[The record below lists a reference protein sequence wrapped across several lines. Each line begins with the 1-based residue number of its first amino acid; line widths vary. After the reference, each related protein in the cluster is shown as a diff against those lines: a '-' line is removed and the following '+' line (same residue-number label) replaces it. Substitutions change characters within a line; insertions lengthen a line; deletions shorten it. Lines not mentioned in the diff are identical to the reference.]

1 MARTPIIMIMQ
12 LPAILWLET
21 LNYAQTMNQPA
32 HISEHL
38 ACAGLSASQELASLP
53 FSHAY
58 KNTQFFLNYGNLC
71 VLKKNFCK
79 VEYTN
84 CKTKAIRTLCHWP
97 WKEPENCSHNL
108 SPILVFC
115 GQYYAILT
123 MCVAGKQSGF

>member
-38 ACAGLSASQELASLP
+38 VCAGLSASQELASFP

-58 KNTQFFLNYGNLC
+58 KNTQFFLNYGNISL
-71 VLKKNFCK
+71 LKKKKLLQRANTQLFCLFAFSRAAPAA
-79 VEYTN
+79 YGGSQ
-84 CKTKAIRTLCHWP
+84 ARGLI
-97 WKEPENCSHNL
+97 
-108 SPILVFC
+108 
-115 GQYYAILT
+115 GA
-123 MCVAGKQSGF
+123 VAAGLHKL